1 MKIKAKNKI
10 TRKSFVEWIMR
21 EADDYKSMM
30 LEIQDEVI
38 DELVENGKVT
48 LTIEGFY
55 NRTGYI
61 PQKICVNSNG
71 DEEYTTDEVELIN
84 EKEIYLEIISKFID
98 WFTSDETEREKM
110 KANAELYL
118 YEDEAMSGWL

>member
-38 DELVENGKVT
+38 DKLVENGKIT
-48 LTIEGFY
+48 LTIEEFY

-71 DEEYTTDEVELIN
+71 DEEYTAEEVELVN
-84 EKEIYLEIISKFID
+84 EKHIQFEIISNYID
-98 WFTSDETEREKM
+98 WYTSNEDERERLKE
-110 KANAELYL
+110 NAKLYVD
-118 YEDEAMSGWL
+118 EDHAFYF

>member
-1 MKIKAKNKI
+1 MKAKNKV
-10 TRKSFVEWIMR
+10 TRKSFIEWIMR
-21 EADDYKSMM
+21 EAEDYKTMM

-38 DELVENGKVT
+38 DKLVENGKVT

-71 DEEYTTDEVELIN
+71 DEEYTTDEVELID
-84 EKEIYLEIISKFID
+84 EKEIYLEIISNYID

-118 YEDEAMSGWL
+118 YEDEAMVGWL

>member
-1 MKIKAKNKI
+1 MKIKAKNKV

-38 DELVENGKVT
+38 DDLVENGKVT

-61 PQKICVNSNG
+61 PQHICVNTNG
-71 DEEYTTDEVELIN
+71 DEEYTAEEVELVN
-84 EKEIYLEIISKFID
+84 EKHIQFEIISNYID
-98 WFTSDETEREKM
+98 WYTSNEDERERLKE
-110 KANAELYL
+110 NAKLYVD
-118 YEDEAMSGWL
+118 EDHAFYF

>member
-1 MKIKAKNKI
+1 MKIKAKNKV

-21 EADDYKSMM
+21 EAEDYKTMM

-71 DEEYTTDEVELIN
+71 DEEYTTDEVELID
-84 EKEIYLEIISKFID
+84 EKEIYLEIISNYID

-118 YEDEAMSGWL
+118 YEDEAMVGWL